1 MKNQRQHLKLHTFG
15 PQVESTGTCHEVS
28 VVEGDSRTSQVDSCR
43 TIGAITRGVVLHLIV
58 VVLLRHIDDLLYC
71 TDGEL
76 LHCIIHLLVHI
87 RILLGHLC
95 LLLHPPGAPHP
106 PPPPT
111 WPHPTTHHLCS
122 MTCN

>member
-58 VVLLRHIDDLLYC
+58 VVLLRHIDDLLYR

-87 RILLGHLC
+87 R
-95 LLLHPPGAPHP
+95 HPPGAPPPPP